1 MADTEQNTELQAENA
16 ALKKQAADFRK
27 QKDEWSN
34 PAQDF
39 VSPELSN
46 DLAVKMG
53 ENLAK
58 YREEMTATARRLGLS
73 QKAYERAYKE
83 NANSYITSKTESK
96 AKIMKEYFGDDESN
110 LTKAREQATSL
121 LGDSVKE
128 MTDRDLG
135 VFFKMRQK
143 MNSDGASVAETA
155 KSNENK
161 TGTAVGDKNVAD
173 ADKGIKWEIDK
184 AAGKSKLHYKFGND
198 NRTVEVDGTDANA
211 ARKAVFKAM
220 DKAPQSRDDLYG
232 FYRTNFKSKS

>member
-1 MADTEQNTELQAENA
+1 MADEQNTELQNENA
-16 ALKKQAADFRK
+16 ALKKQVADFRT
-27 QKDEWSN
+27 QKNEWSN

-39 VSPELSN
+39 VTPELSN

-53 ENLAK
+53 DNLAK

-83 NANSYITSKTESK
+83 NANAYITSKTESK
-96 AKIMKEYFGDDESN
+96 AKIMKDYFGDDESN

-121 LGDSVKE
+121 LGDGVKD

-135 VFFKMRQK
+135 VFFKMKQK
-143 MNSDGASVAETA
+143 MNSDGASVAEAA

-161 TGTAVGDKNVAD
+161 SSASVGDKNIAD

-184 AAGKSKLHYKFGND
+184 ASGKSKLHYKFGND
-198 NRTVEVDGTDANA
+198 DKVVEVDGTDANA
-211 ARKAVFKAM
+211 ARKAVFKAIEQ
-220 DKAPQSRDDLYG
+220 APQNRDELYG
-232 FYRTNFKSKS
+232 FYRTNFKSKT